1 MSDENPTAEA
11 DGPAADASDTPAP
24 EWWDDPSLP
33 WRHRPTRA
41 DLACYAWIGVVA
53 VYSIAM
59 FPLRPAL
66 LALAPQAFGAMG
78 HYTGMIMTGSL
89 AAVGDHWWPLVW
101 AVGCLGMVKFT
112 WIYWWAGRLWGRN
125 LIEVWSGKSERARRR
140 NERAERFA
148 RKYETLALIVALLP
162 IPLPSGVILVVLGA
176 AGTSLRKFLTTLVCA
191 SAVLTGGYIALG
203 YWIGEPAVRLVEQY
217 SRWLLWASV
226 AILVGMVVA
235 WWWKGRGAQ
244 AQGGDAEEA

>member
-1 MSDENPTAEA
+1 MT
-11 DGPAADASDTPAP
+11 DANDTSAP

-41 DLACYAWIGVVA
+41 DLACYAWISVVA
-53 VYSIAM
+53 VYAIVM
-59 FPLRPAL
+59 LPLRPTL
-66 LALAPQAFGAMG
+66 LALAPLVFGAMG

-89 AAVGDHWWPLVW
+89 AAVGDPWWPLVW
-101 AVGCLGMVKFT
+101 AIGCVGMIKFD
-112 WIYWWAGRLWGRN
+112 WVYWWAGRLWGRN

-162 IPLPSGVILVVLGA
+162 IPLPSGVIFVVLGA
-176 AGTSLRKFLTTLVCA
+176 AGTSLRKFLAIVWCA

-203 YWIGEPAVRLVEQY
+203 YAIGEPAVALVEQY
-217 SRWLLWASV
+217 SKWLLWASV
-226 AILVGMVVA
+226 AILVGMVVV
-235 WWWKGRGAQ
+235 WWWKGRTPDGSES
-244 AQGGDAEEA
+244 AEKRP